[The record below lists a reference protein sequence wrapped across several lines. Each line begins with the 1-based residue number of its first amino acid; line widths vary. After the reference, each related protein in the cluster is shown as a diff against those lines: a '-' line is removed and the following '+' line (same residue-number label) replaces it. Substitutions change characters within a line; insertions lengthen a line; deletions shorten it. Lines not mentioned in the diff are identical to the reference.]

1 MNRIAMGV
9 SLMLNIE
16 TKWLLDFL
24 KLAELRNF
32 SKAAIERNVTQS
44 AFSRRIQA
52 LENAVGCQLFD
63 RDKTPIAL
71 TQSGKEFRTS
81 ARSLIIQLE
90 YELER
95 LNDLSILGNQKVSI
109 VAGHSIATDILPLFK
124 FNLFAEEQE
133 VILDVRA
140 IDVDDAVKMLEES
153 ACDIVLSYKNPQL
166 LAEPYLAHKL
176 GESKNYCVSV
186 LSDSKPKYS
195 LSETIVTPLI
205 MHSTSSYMGRL
216 TRQTSSRY
224 ALKPIFSSSMTDLV
238 KALVLQGEG
247 IGWLPDYAI
256 IDELKHNKLVILNP
270 EEATLNTE
278 LYAYR
283 SKTKLHPA
291 GERVW
296 KRICEHQTIFTPNHK
311 TSN

>member
-1 MNRIAMGV
+1 
-9 SLMLNIE
+9 MLNIE

-52 LENAVGCQLFD
+52 LENAVGCQLFN
-63 RDKTPIAL
+63 RDKTPIGL

-166 LAEPYLAHKL
+166 LTEPYLAHKL

-186 LSDSKPKYS
+186 LSDTFVTKTSQSTPNLEPKYQ
-195 LSETIVTPLI
+195 LSESIITPFI

-247 IGWLPDYAI
+247 VGWLPDYTI
-256 IDELKHNKLVILNP
+256 IDELKQNKLIILNP
-270 EEATLNTE
+270 DEATVNTE

-296 KRICEHQTIFTPNHK
+296 KRICEHNTIFSPQ
-311 TSN
+311 

>member
-1 MNRIAMGV
+1 
-9 SLMLNIE
+9 MLNIE

-63 RDKTPIAL
+63 RDKTPVAL

-124 FNLFAEEQE
+124 FNLFTEEQE

-166 LAEPYLAHKL
+166 LTEPYLAHKL
-176 GESKNYCVSV
+176 GESKNYCVTV
-186 LSDSKPKYS
+186 
-195 LSETIVTPLI
+195 LSETSKSIDKQNSHHLEPKYQLSENIITPFI

-247 IGWLPDYAI
+247 VGWLPDYAI
-256 IDELKHNKLVILNP
+256 IEELEQNKLVILNP
-270 EEATLNTE
+270 DDATVNTE

-296 KRICEHQTIFTPNHK
+296 KRICEHQTIITPR
-311 TSN
+311 